1 MAYKLFFKIIIPIV
15 VITSSCNKFE
25 QDKIVAEAD
34 PYRPSNLYPIERLPT
49 YFNRV
54 AVMPC
59 FHIDSSSDVL
69 SFGDEVFLKELSKVG
84 LFEPISVSRKFC
96 KDSFGKE
103 LISSSDA
110 LPENFLKL
118 LTEQFGAN
126 GVLFIDLHSYK
137 PYRPLSIGV
146 RAKLVDLKSG
156 EFVWAIDETV
166 DTGDASVMVSA
177 NLYQRGKHVQALSQ
191 KTSSSVLQSPRLFTK
206 FVAHTLF
213 TTLPNR

>member
-1 MAYKLFFKIIIPIV
+1 MIHKLFSKFIIPIV

-25 QDKIVAEAD
+25 QEKIVAEAE
-34 PYRPSNLYPIERLPT
+34 PYIPSNLYPTERLPT

-59 FHIDSSSDVL
+59 FHIDPSSDVL
-69 SFGDEVFLKELSKVG
+69 NFGDEVFFKELSKVG
-84 LFEPISVSRKFC
+84 IFEPISVSRKFC
-96 KDSFGKE
+96 SDSFGRE
-103 LISSSDA
+103 QISSSDA
-110 LPENFLKL
+110 LPDNFLKRL
-118 LTEQFGAN
+118 SEQFGAN
-126 GVLFIDLHSYK
+126 GVLFIELHSYK

-156 EFVWAIDETV
+156 EFVWAIDETI

-177 NLYQRGKHVQALSQ
+177 NLYQRGKYVQALSQ
-191 KTSSSVLQSPRLFTK
+191 KTSSSILHSPRLFTK